1 MPNPYV
7 EDSPRESQ
15 NLSSKVS
22 DAADQAKSAADQA
35 KSKAR
40 EAGRTLQNKIDENR
54 APTADRLQNAASAL
68 HQRADSLPGGQKV
81 SGLVHSA
88 AEGMETT
95 ADYVRE
101 HDLQEMVTDVKQCV
115 RKYPGQAL
123 LTALVGGFLLGRAFR
138 RRA

>member
-7 EDSPRESQ
+7 EESSRESQ
-15 NLSSKVS
+15 NLSSNVS
-22 DAADQAKSAADQA
+22 GAADQA
-35 KSKAR
+35 KSKMR

-54 APTADRLQNAASAL
+54 APAAERLRNTASAL
-68 HQRADSLPGGQKV
+68 HQRADRLPGGQKV

-88 AEGMETT
+88 AEGMEAT

-101 HDLQEMVTDVKQCV
+101 HDLQGMVTDVKHCV

-123 LTALVGGFLLGRAFR
+123 LTALVGGFLIGRAFR